1 MTAEIKITIQHRNHK
16 DGVTVQTEME
26 KETTGK
32 QKKKMKSHHIF
43 VICTH
48 AAGEIALVKEKRVT

>member
-1 MTAEIKITIQHRNHK
+1 MTAEIKITIQHRNHI

-32 QKKKMKSHHIF
+32 QKNMKSHHIF
-43 VICTH
+43 VISTH
-48 AAGEIALVKEKRVT
+48 AAGEIALVKEKRAT